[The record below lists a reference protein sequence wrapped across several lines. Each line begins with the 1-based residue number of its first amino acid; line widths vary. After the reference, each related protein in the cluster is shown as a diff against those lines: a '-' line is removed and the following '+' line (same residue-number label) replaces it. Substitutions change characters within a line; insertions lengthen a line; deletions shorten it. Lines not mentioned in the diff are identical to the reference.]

1 MGKGLSLFRRQC
13 FMGQAENRKTAFLGK
28 KNVNKDWRKHKH
40 FLAKY
45 QLKKNSIF
53 QKTPFLE
60 PRS

>member
-1 MGKGLSLFRRQC
+1 
-13 FMGQAENRKTAFLGK
+13 MGQAENQKTAFLEK
-28 KNVNKDWRKHKH
+28 KNVNKDWRKHEH

-60 PRS
+60 PPS